1 MADNTHRGR
10 PIHRKTIPRRL
21 SDRCHSHILAVL
33 HRDGS
38 TPCTKRWPSR
48 DDHKVGHPNV
58 STPNLILIVTYR
70 WLCLLLDS
78 LSFGCPLRSCSWPPL
93 RLWGRCWL
101 CKCTMATEHWLS
113 RSSRSDSTTTG
124 GNHAEH
130 EIRSN
135 LADVSVLW
143 CPTRLPTYLSEGG
156 V

>member
-48 DDHKVGHPNV
+48 DDHKVGHANV
-58 STPNLILIVTYR
+58 STPNLILIVTCR

-78 LSFGCPLRSCSWPPL
+78 LSFGARCVRVP
-93 RLWGRCWL
+93 GRRFVCGDD
-101 CKCTMATEHWLS
+101 AGS
-113 RSSRSDSTTTG
+113 
-124 GNHAEH
+124 A
-130 EIRSN
+130 
-135 LADVSVLW
+135 SVLW
-143 CPTRLPTYLSEGG
+143 RQNTGFLGVHEAILQRQGAITLNMKSAAIWPMYLYCG
-156 V
+156 VQHVCQLT